1 MYHCRVTQN
10 SNGSA
15 TETHTVIPITRSSP
29 SSSRNDLDAN
39 TNAVFTPDFEGLC
52 SRSPAPSSLSA
63 TEMAPEREA
72 NRVSLNLFQERAK
85 EKKTQE
91 TNVYIVLLDQWL
103 RLPPRP
109 TGLRR
114 HLVLLACVRHQ
125 EPCNSKLGRTR
136 VHRMVFSHSLRKL
149 CLAYPSFLLL
159 SLLGLNSSLLELV
172 QPSDVFVA
180 TSLQCITE
188 ACLVVLRAE
197 SLKLLPKDY

>member
-1 MYHCRVTQN
+1 M
-10 SNGSA
+10 
-15 TETHTVIPITRSSP
+15 P
-29 SSSRNDLDAN
+29 
-39 TNAVFTPDFEGLC
+39 TPMLC
-52 SRSPAPSSLSA
+52 SRPTSRVSA
-63 TEMAPEREA
+63 LVLLHHLPYLQPKWLLKGRP

-85 EKKTQE
+85 EKTRE